1 MKDLN
6 LLIVSLNEITKNGL
20 SEDAFNKTISE
31 ISKFYVENLNLNED
45 EVAILLTDKDKE
57 VLSFAA
63 PQYLVN
69 SGLIPINSSDAF
81 ASIVYRLNKQA
92 IDNNFNQQKHLNLF
106 EFIKTP
112 ENKIKHIWKM
122 LATTITAENDKLGV
136 IELSRKG
143 ETIIEAGEDFTQ
155 NDLDFVVNSIEKLA
169 PFIKKV
175 MPENFRGKLT

>member
-6 LLIVSLNEITKNGL
+6 LLTVTLSEITAGNHSEETLKKTINEI
-20 SEDAFNKTISE
+20 A
-31 ISKFYVENLNLNED
+31 KFFAENLNLNND

-63 PQYLVN
+63 PEYLVN
-69 SGLIPINSSDAF
+69 SGLIPTNSSDAF
-81 ASIVYRLNKQA
+81 ASIVFTLDKKA

-112 ENKIKHIWKM
+112 ENKIKQIWKM
-122 LATTITAENDKLGV
+122 LATTIKVDGEKLGV
-136 IELSRKG
+136 LELSKKG
-143 ETIIEAGEDFTQ
+143 ETILEAGDDFT
-155 NDLDFVVNSIEKLA
+155 NEDLDFVVNAMEKLA

-175 MPENFRGKLT
+175 MPVNFRGKLT

>member
-6 LLIVSLNEITKNGL
+6 LLIVSLNEITENGF
-20 SEDAFNKTISE
+20 SEQTFNKTISE
-31 ISKFYVENLNLNED
+31 ICKFYIENLGLNED
-45 EVAILLTDKDKE
+45 EVAILLADKDKE

-69 SGLIPINSSDAF
+69 SGLIPISSSDAF
-81 ASIVYRLNKQA
+81 ASIVYKLDKKA

-112 ENKIKHIWKM
+112 ENKIKQIWKM
-122 LATTITAENDKLGV
+122 LATTIKAEGERLGV

-155 NDLDFVVNSIEKLA
+155 NDLDFVVDSISKLA
-169 PFIKKV
+169 PFLKKA
-175 MPENFRGKLT
+175 MPDNFRGKLT